1 MIPVGMQDG
10 AADMAD
16 ADRSEYAI
24 VGSVKAICA
33 ANRDG
38 KVFAIEKTG

>member
-1 MIPVGMQDG
+1 
-10 AADMAD
+10 MAD

-33 ANRDG
+33 AASRDG